1 MSDIANAGLAKEGQA
16 RISWASSQMPVLG
29 RIAQRFAEERPLDG
43 VRVAVCLHV
52 TAETANLMR
61 CLVVGGAQ
69 AALCAANPLSTQ
81 DDVAAA
87 LAEEIEVHARF
98 GEDLDTYARHV
109 GTLVQGR
116 PQVTID
122 DGADLLTVMH
132 AGHATDEL
140 IGGTEETTTGLLRL
154 RKLESEG
161 GLRCPVLAVN
171 ESSTERTFNDRY
183 GTGQSALDGILRA
196 TNLLLAGH
204 TLVLLGY
211 GYAGKGIAQ
220 RARGAGAAVI
230 VCEVDPTRALEARM
244 EGFEVM
250 PSLDA
255 AERGDLFVTVTG
267 SQGVLRREHFERMK
281 DGAVLANAGHF
292 DVEIDLEGLSAAAGG
307 GPREILPLVEQYEV
321 DGRHLNLLAG
331 GRVVNLAAGEG
342 HPAAVMD
349 MSFATQALATEH
361 LVREAGSLEAR
372 VLDVPNGIDE
382 EIALLKLSALGV
394 SIDRLT
400 DEQRLYLHSWDQG
413 GTSSE

>member
-1 MSDIANAGLAKEGQA
+1 MSDIADPGLAKEGQA

-29 RIAQRFAEERPLDG
+29 RIAQRFAKERPLDG

-61 CLVVGGAQ
+61 CLAAGGAQ
-69 AALCAANPLSTQ
+69 GSLCAANPLSTQ

-87 LAEEIEVHARF
+87 LAQDLEVHARF

-109 GTLVQGR
+109 GALVQGR

-132 AGHATDEL
+132 AGQATDEL

-267 SQGVLRREHFERMK
+267 SQSVLRREHFERMK

-292 DVEIDLEGLSAAAGG
+292 DVEIDLQGLRAAAGG
-307 GPREILPLVEQYEV
+307 GSREVLPLVEQYEV

-361 LVREAGSLEAR
+361 LVREAGSLEPR
-372 VLDVPNGIDE
+372 VLDVPKGIDE
-382 EIALLKLSALGV
+382 EIARLKLSALGV
-394 SIDRLT
+394 SIDQLT
-400 DEQRLYLHSWDQG
+400 QEQRLYLHSWERDA
-413 GTSSE
+413 